1 MRLFGLIGFPL
12 THSFSKKYFDE
23 KFERE
28 GIHDFAFE
36 NFPLKNIEEVR
47 QLIADHPNL
56 EGFAVT
62 IPYKKKIIRFLDE
75 GTDAVRQM
83 VACNCVK
90 IDHGKLKGF
99 NTDVIGFQKSFTK
112 HLQPHHTKALILGT
126 GGGADAVA
134 YVLRKLNIEYF
145 FVSRSKELKPK
156 TISYKA
162 LAEAL
167 FEDHTII
174 INCTPVGTYPD
185 VNDWPKIPYDY
196 ITDQHY
202 LFDLVY
208 NPAET
213 MFLQHGKKQGATV
226 CNGFEMLSEQAE
238 ANWKIWNH
246 NSEMTNL

>member
-12 THSFSKKYFDE
+12 AHSFSRKYFDE
-23 KFERE
+23 KFLSQ
-28 GIHDFAFE
+28 GLHDCAFE
-36 NFPLKNIEEVR
+36 NFPLRNIEEVK
-47 QLIADHPNL
+47 QLIVDHPNL

-90 IDHGKLKGF
+90 IENGKLKGF
-99 NTDVIGFQKSFTK
+99 NTDVIGFEISFTK

-126 GGGADAVA
+126 GGSADAIA
-134 YVLRKLNIEYF
+134 YVLRKLNIEYL
-145 FVSRSKELKPK
+145 FVSRSKEIKPK

-167 FEDHTII
+167 FQDHTII
-174 INCTPVGTYPD
+174 INCTPVGTYPAID
-185 VNDWPKIPYDY
+185 EYPKIPYDY
-196 ITDQHY
+196 ITPQHY

-208 NPAET
+208 NPAIT
-213 MFLQHGKKQGATV
+213 IFLDKGKQQGAAI
-226 CNGFEMLSEQAE
+226 CNGYEMLVEQAE
-238 ANWKIWNH
+238 ANWRIWNKY
-246 NSEMTNL
+246 

>member
-12 THSFSKKYFDE
+12 THSFSKKYFEE
-23 KFERE
+23 KFLNE
-28 GIHDFAFE
+28 GLHDCAFE
-36 NFPLKNIEEVR
+36 NFPLKNIEEIR
-47 QLIADHPNL
+47 QVITDHPNL

-83 VACNCVK
+83 IACNCVK
-90 IDHGKLKGF
+90 IEDGKLKGF
-99 NTDVIGFQKSFTK
+99 NTDVTGFERSFTR
-112 HLQPHHTKALILGT
+112 HLQPHHQKALILGT

-134 YVLRKLNIEYF
+134 YVLRKLNIEYL
-145 FVSRSKELKPK
+145 FVSRSDILKPK

-174 INCTPVGTYPD
+174 INCTPLGMYPA
-185 VNDWPKIPYDY
+185 VEESPKIPYDY
-196 ITDQHY
+196 LSSQHY

-208 NPAET
+208 NPPET
-213 MFLQHGKKQGATV
+213 MFLKKGAEQGAVV
-226 CNGFEMLSEQAE
+226 CNGYEMLLAQAE
-238 ANWKIWNH
+238 ENWKLW
-246 NSEMTNL
+246 SR